1 MLEIWK
7 RCGAVIA
14 PETGRPLHFGDPEA
28 ELRCAL
34 DSCAL
39 VDRSDD
45 SRLLA
50 TGPDFLGLL
59 HRLSTGDVASLV
71 EGQGKPTVLTTPKGR
86 IVERLYVHHLGEA
99 GVLAVGGPGSG
110 KPVTEHLA
118 RYTFAEQIGLEQT
131 TRRTFQL
138 AVIGPRAGASL
149 KDMDLPERFRSRSV
163 SIAGVPLQALG
174 QDGLSGDG
182 FSITGNADDAAA
194 VWQTLSTL
202 VEQAGGRAA
211 GDEALEAWRV
221 LRGLPA
227 SGHELTE
234 EYNPLEA
241 GLWEAVSF
249 DKGCYVGQEVVA
261 RLRTYDKVSRTLV
274 GLELR
279 AESVTHPPGT
289 KLYLGDGPVG
299 TLTSMAW
306 PAGLSAPVGLAYLK
320 TRVLRPGQE
329 LRVGKRGDIKA
340 RVVKLPFPRWTV
352 SLTT

>member
-1 MLEIWK
+1 MRETWE
-7 RCGAVIA
+7 RSGAVIA
-14 PETGRPLHFGDPEA
+14 PETGRPLHFGDPAA
-28 ELRCAL
+28 ELRSAL
-34 DSCAL
+34 ESCAL
-39 VDRSDD
+39 VDRSDH

-50 TGPDFLGLL
+50 TGLDFLGLL

-110 KPVTEHLA
+110 KAVVEHLA
-118 RYTFAEQIGLEQT
+118 RYTFAEQTGLEET
-131 TRRTFQL
+131 TERTFQFAL
-138 AVIGPRAGASL
+138 VGPGAETSL
-149 KDMDLPERFRSRSV
+149 QGIDVPERFHSRPH
-163 SIAGVPLQALG
+163 SIAGANVQVLG

-182 FSITGNADDAAA
+182 YSITGDLDDAPA
-194 VWQTLSTL
+194 VWRELQTV
-202 VEQAGGRAA
+202 VEQAGGRPA
-211 GDEALEAWRV
+211 GDEPLEAWRV

-274 GLELR
+274 GLELPEGS
-279 AESVTHPPGT
+279 ALPPSGAG
-289 KLYLGDGPVG
+289 LYDEGQRVG
-299 TLTSMAW
+299 TLTSVTV
-306 PAGLSAPVGLAYLK
+306 PPERRAPVALAYLK
-320 TRVLRPGQE
+320 TRVLRPE
-329 LRVGKRGDIKA
+329 LELHVGEGADLAARPVSIPFSIKT
-340 RVVKLPFPRWTV
+340 REG
-352 SLTT
+352 S